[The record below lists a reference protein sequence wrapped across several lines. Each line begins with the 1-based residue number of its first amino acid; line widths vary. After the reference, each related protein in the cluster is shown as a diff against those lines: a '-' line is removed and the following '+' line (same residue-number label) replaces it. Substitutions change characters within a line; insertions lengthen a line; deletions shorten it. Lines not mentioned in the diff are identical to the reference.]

1 MNESLMPFN
10 STQAERNLSLVMKR
24 SSNLPVD
31 INDLWNPFRCPEN
44 LLPWLAWSLSVDNW
58 NSAWPTPVKRQ
69 QIANSIEIHRRKGTV
84 SAVKKAMAVFGVQV
98 DLSEWFETKST
109 PHTFSVMAWAGD
121 NFRDDHE
128 PVLTEAYYDALKR
141 AIDYSKPVR
150 SHYEFNV
157 GAQFESSCGF
167 SSAYYASASL
177 LLRCEPELTLG
188 FIPTTLTQVSSF
200 SSHALVKATME
211 FQ

>member
-1 MNESLMPFN
+1 MNESLLPFN

-24 SSNLPVD
+24 SSNLPVN
-31 INDLWNPFRCPEN
+31 INHLWNPFRCPEN

-98 DLSEWFETKST
+98 ELSEWFETKST

-128 PVLTEAYYDALKR
+128 PVLTEAYYGALKR

-150 SHYEFNV
+150 SHYDFKVGVLFGSDVGIGVVQQSLAIKRVDGEFIYL
-157 GAQFESSCGF
+157 GAGLDGDLNIGGINQGHSVTRISM
-167 SSAYYASASL
+167 
-177 LLRCEPELTLG
+177 EL
-188 FIPTTLTQVSSF
+188 
-200 SSHALVKATME
+200 
-211 FQ
+211 

>member
-1 MNESLMPFN
+1 MNESLLPFN
-10 STQAERNLSLVMKR
+10 STQAERNLSLVIKR
-24 SSNLPVD
+24 SSNLPVN
-31 INDLWNPFRCPEN
+31 INHLWNPFRCPEN

-98 DLSEWFETKST
+98 ELSEWFETKSI

-150 SHYEFNV
+150 SHYDFRVGVLFGSDFGIGVVQQSLAIKRVDGEFIYL
-157 GAQFESSCGF
+157 GAGLDGDLNIGGINQGHSVIRISM
-167 SSAYYASASL
+167 
-177 LLRCEPELTLG
+177 EL
-188 FIPTTLTQVSSF
+188 
-200 SSHALVKATME
+200 
-211 FQ
+211 

>member
-1 MNESLMPFN
+1 MNETLLPFN
-10 STQAERNLSLVMKR
+10 ATEAERNLSLAMKR
-24 SSNLPVD
+24 SSDLPVN
-31 INDLWNPFRCPEN
+31 INHLWDPFRCPEN

-84 SAVKKAMAVFGVQV
+84 LAVKKAMAVFGVQV
-98 DLSEWFETKST
+98 ELSEWFETKST

-128 PVLTEAYYDALKR
+128 PVLTEAYYGALKR

-150 SHYEFNV
+150 SHYDFKVGVLFGSDFGIGVVQQSLAIKRVDGEFIYL
-157 GAQFESSCGF
+157 GAGLDGDLNIGGINQGHSVIRISM
-167 SSAYYASASL
+167 
-177 LLRCEPELTLG
+177 EL
-188 FIPTTLTQVSSF
+188 
-200 SSHALVKATME
+200 
-211 FQ
+211 

>member
-1 MNESLMPFN
+1 MNESLLPFN
-10 STQAERNLSLVMKR
+10 ATQTERNLSLVIQR
-24 SSNLPVD
+24 SSNLPVN
-31 INDLWNPFRCPEN
+31 INHLWDPFRCPEN

-98 DLSEWFETKST
+98 ELSEWFETKSI
-109 PHTFSVMAWAGD
+109 PHTFSVMAWAGE

-150 SHYEFNV
+150 SHYDFKVGVLFDGDFGIGVVQQSLAIKRVDGEFIYL
-157 GAQFESSCGF
+157 GAGLDGDLNIGGINQGHSVTRISM
-167 SSAYYASASL
+167 
-177 LLRCEPELTLG
+177 EL
-188 FIPTTLTQVSSF
+188 
-200 SSHALVKATME
+200 
-211 FQ
+211 